1 MFVIEPQ
8 QDDCSFVVF
17 AVTGISVKG
26 VSGSITAGAE
36 ISLTEPPVP
45 HAIGLANAG
54 VAIEVIIASDIT
66 VAMTF
71 SQFIITPIKNI

>member
-8 QDDCSFVVF
+8 QD
-17 AVTGISVKG
+17 VTGISVIC

-71 SQFIITPIKNI
+71 FIIYNNFY